1 MVQVL
6 PLSFILYTIIYM
18 IIFQLLFLFKNMK
31 ICTTFF
37 SPRRKILKLVKKKV
51 QLLCYYC
58 PPSGY
63 WTFSCWSV
71 IFVSALFKGNFLCW
85 KIKGAATWKPFG
97 LVYAFQK
104 PQQGKK
110 KEKRQRNWRKKNQAA
125 SKKTKGMKN
134 QREITSRRWAWFLLF
149 GDQKSKWSF

>member
-1 MVQVL
+1 M
-6 PLSFILYTIIYM
+6 
-18 IIFQLLFLFKNMK
+18 
-31 ICTTFF
+31 
-37 SPRRKILKLVKKKV
+37 KLVKKKV
-51 QLLCYYC
+51 QLLCYC

-85 KIKGAATWKPFG
+85 KIKGAAATWKPFG

-149 GDQKSKWSF
+149 GDQKSKWSLLQKKMSLCFLLKTAQDYISLK